1 MNLATRI
8 SYLGGSALEFLAKAK
23 KLEASG
29 VDVVHFEIGEPD
41 FDTPRNIKEAAKRA
55 LDEGYTH
62 YTPSQGIPEL
72 REAIAEHE
80 RDYKGIPVD
89 PSRVV
94 VSPGAKVMIMFALQ
108 VLVNEGDEVIYPDPG
123 YTAYR
128 GLIMLAGGKP
138 VPLELRA
145 EEGFEVN
152 AERLESLVT
161 PNTKLIILN
170 SPGNPTGNISKRHEL
185 DELARIVLEKGLYV
199 ISDEVYSR
207 IIYEGEHMTI
217 ASIPGMMER
226 TVIVDGFS
234 KTYAMTG
241 WRLGYGIMPE
251 KMVRPLVRLQS
262 NSVSCA
268 TAFVQKAGVEAL
280 RGDQGPVEE
289 MVAEF
294 RRRRDRIF
302 ELLDE
307 IPHVKARKSEGAFY
321 VFLDIRELGMSSR
334 EFASYLLEKHGVC
347 LLPGD
352 LFGERGEGYVRISY
366 ATSME
371 NIEKGIE
378 RIARAVREIA
388 G

>member
-280 RGDQGPVEE
+280 KGDQGPVEE

-302 ELLDE
+302 ELLDK

-321 VFLDIRELGMSSR
+321 AFLDIRGLGMSSR
-334 EFASYLLEKHGVC
+334 EFASYVLEKHGVC

>member
-1 MNLATRI
+1 MDLATRV

-123 YTAYR
+123 YTAYK

-161 PNTKLIILN
+161 SNTKLIILN
-170 SPGNPTGNISKRHEL
+170 SPGNPTGNISRKHEL
-185 DELARIVLEKGLYV
+185 DEIARIALERDLYV

-207 IIYEGEHMTI
+207 IIYDGEHLTI
-217 ASIPGMMER
+217 ASIPGMVER

-251 KMVRPLVRLQS
+251 EMVRPLVRLQS

-302 ELLDE
+302 ELLGE

>member
-1 MNLATRI
+1 MDLATRV

-29 VDVVHFEIGEPD
+29 ADVVHFEIGEPD

-108 VLVNEGDEVIYPDPG
+108 ILVNEGDEVIYPDPG
-123 YTAYR
+123 YTAYK

-161 PNTKLIILN
+161 SNTKLIILN
-170 SPGNPTGNISKRHEL
+170 SPGNPTGNISRKHEL
-185 DELARIVLEKGLYV
+185 DEIARIALERNLYV

-207 IIYEGEHMTI
+207 IIYDGEHLTI

-251 KMVRPLVRLQS
+251 EMVRPLVRLQS

-302 ELLDE
+302 ELLGE

-347 LLPGD
+347 LLPGN

>member
-1 MNLATRI
+1 MDLATRV

-29 VDVVHFEIGEPD
+29 ADVVHFEIGEPD

-123 YTAYR
+123 YTAYK

-161 PNTKLIILN
+161 SNTKLIILN
-170 SPGNPTGNISKRHEL
+170 SPGNPTGNISRKHEL
-185 DELARIVLEKGLYV
+185 DEIARIALERNLYV

-207 IIYEGEHMTI
+207 IIYDGEHLTI
-217 ASIPGMMER
+217 ASIPGMVER

-251 KMVRPLVRLQS
+251 EMVRPLVRLQS

-302 ELLDE
+302 ELLGE

>member
-1 MNLATRI
+1 
-8 SYLGGSALEFLAKAK
+8 
-23 KLEASG
+23 
-29 VDVVHFEIGEPD
+29 
-41 FDTPRNIKEAAKRA
+41 
-55 LDEGYTH
+55 
-62 YTPSQGIPEL
+62 
-72 REAIAEHE
+72 
-80 RDYKGIPVD
+80 
-89 PSRVV
+89 
-94 VSPGAKVMIMFALQ
+94 MIMFALQ
-108 VLVNEGDEVIYPDPG
+108 VLVDEGDEVIYPDPG
-123 YTAYR
+123 YTAYK
-128 GLIMLAGGKP
+128 GLIRLAGGKP

>member
-1 MNLATRI
+1 MDLATRV

-123 YTAYR
+123 YTAYK

-161 PNTKLIILN
+161 SNTKLIILN
-170 SPGNPTGNISKRHEL
+170 SPGNPTGNISRKHEL
-185 DELARIVLEKGLYV
+185 DEIARIALERGLYV

-207 IIYEGEHMTI
+207 IIYDGEHLTI

-251 KMVRPLVRLQS
+251 EMVRPLVRLQS

-302 ELLDE
+302 ELLGE

>member
-280 RGDQGPVEE
+280 KGDQGPVEE

-321 VFLDIRELGMSSR
+321 AFLDIRGLGMSSR
-334 EFASYLLEKHGVC
+334 EFASYVLEKHGVC

>member
-1 MNLATRI
+1 MDLATRV

-108 VLVNEGDEVIYPDPG
+108 VLVDEGDEVIYPDPG
-123 YTAYR
+123 YTAYK

-161 PNTKLIILN
+161 SNTKLIILN
-170 SPGNPTGNISKRHEL
+170 SPGNPTGNISRKHEL
-185 DELARIVLEKGLYV
+185 DEIARIALERDLYV

-207 IIYEGEHMTI
+207 IIYDGEHLTV

-251 KMVRPLVRLQS
+251 EMVRPLVRLQS

-302 ELLDE
+302 ELLGE

>member
-161 PNTKLIILN
+161 SNTKLIILN
-170 SPGNPTGNISKRHEL
+170 SPGNPTGNISRKHEL
-185 DELARIVLEKGLYV
+185 DEIARIALERNLYV

-207 IIYEGEHMTI
+207 IIYDGEHLTI
-217 ASIPGMMER
+217 ASILGMMER

-251 KMVRPLVRLQS
+251 EMVRPLVRLQS

-302 ELLDE
+302 ELLGK

>member
-1 MNLATRI
+1 MDLATRV

-29 VDVVHFEIGEPD
+29 ADVVHFEIGEPD

-123 YTAYR
+123 YTAYK

-161 PNTKLIILN
+161 SNTKLIILN
-170 SPGNPTGNISKRHEL
+170 SPGNPTGNISRKHEL
-185 DELARIVLEKGLYV
+185 DEIARIALERNLYV

-207 IIYEGEHMTI
+207 IIYDGEHLTI

-251 KMVRPLVRLQS
+251 EMVRPLVRLQS

-302 ELLDE
+302 ELLGE

-378 RIARAVREIA
+378 RIARAVGEIA

>member
-1 MNLATRI
+1 MDLATRV

-29 VDVVHFEIGEPD
+29 ADVVHFEIGEPD

-123 YTAYR
+123 YTAYK

-161 PNTKLIILN
+161 SNTKLIILN
-170 SPGNPTGNISKRHEL
+170 SPGNPTGNISRKHEL
-185 DELARIVLEKGLYV
+185 DEIARIALERDLYV

-207 IIYEGEHMTI
+207 IIYDGEHLTI
-217 ASIPGMMER
+217 ASIPGMVER

-251 KMVRPLVRLQS
+251 EMVRPLVRLQS

-302 ELLDE
+302 ELLGE

>member
-1 MNLATRI
+1 
-8 SYLGGSALEFLAKAK
+8 
-23 KLEASG
+23 
-29 VDVVHFEIGEPD
+29 VVHFEIGEPD

-108 VLVNEGDEVIYPDPG
+108 VLVDEGDEVIYPDPG
-123 YTAYR
+123 YTAYK

-161 PNTKLIILN
+161 SNTKLIILN
-170 SPGNPTGNISKRHEL
+170 SPGNPTGNISRKHEL
-185 DELARIVLEKGLYV
+185 DEIARIALERGLYV

-207 IIYEGEHMTI
+207 IIYDGEHLTV

-280 RGDQGPVEE
+280 RGDQSPVEE

-302 ELLDE
+302 DLLDE

-321 VFLDIRELGMSSR
+321 AFLDIRELGMSSR

-352 LFGERGEGYVRISY
+352 LFGKRGEGYVRISY

>member
-1 MNLATRI
+1 MDLATRV

-108 VLVNEGDEVIYPDPG
+108 VLVDEGDEVIYPDPG
-123 YTAYR
+123 YTAYK

-161 PNTKLIILN
+161 SNTKLIILN
-170 SPGNPTGNISKRHEL
+170 SPGNPTGNISRKHEL
-185 DELARIVLEKGLYV
+185 DEIARIALERGLYV

-207 IIYEGEHMTI
+207 IIYDGEHLTV

-280 RGDQGPVEE
+280 RGDQSPVEE

-302 ELLDE
+302 DLLDE

-321 VFLDIRELGMSSR
+321 AFLDIRELGMSSR

-352 LFGERGEGYVRISY
+352 LFGKRGEGYVRISY

>member
-1 MNLATRI
+1 MDLATRV

-123 YTAYR
+123 YTAYK

-161 PNTKLIILN
+161 SNTKLIILN
-170 SPGNPTGNISKRHEL
+170 SPGNPTGNISRKHEL
-185 DELARIVLEKGLYV
+185 DEIARIALERDLYV

-207 IIYEGEHMTI
+207 IIYDGEHLTI

-251 KMVRPLVRLQS
+251 EMVRPLVRLQS

-302 ELLDE
+302 ELLGE

>member
-1 MNLATRI
+1 MDLATRV

-123 YTAYR
+123 YTAYK

-161 PNTKLIILN
+161 SNTKLIILN
-170 SPGNPTGNISKRHEL
+170 SPGNPTGNISRKHEL
-185 DELARIVLEKGLYV
+185 DEIARIALERNLYV

-207 IIYEGEHMTI
+207 IIYDGEHLTV

-251 KMVRPLVRLQS
+251 EMVRPLVRLQS

-302 ELLDE
+302 ELLGE

>member
-280 RGDQGPVEE
+280 KGDQGPVEE

>member
-1 MNLATRI
+1 MDLATRV

-123 YTAYR
+123 YTAYK

-161 PNTKLIILN
+161 SNTKLIILN
-170 SPGNPTGNISKRHEL
+170 SPGNPTGNISRKHEL
-185 DELARIVLEKGLYV
+185 DEIARIALERNLYV

-207 IIYEGEHMTI
+207 IIYDGEHLTI

-251 KMVRPLVRLQS
+251 EMVRPLVRLQS

-302 ELLDE
+302 ELLGE

-378 RIARAVREIA
+378 RIARAVGEIA